1 VRILLQE
8 GKSAKT
14 CLDIVLLSKAFV
26 RKGCFMTLPAVFAE
40 NTLMIQYRMGG
51 FFSAQVMD
59 TDAYQEI
66 IGIRKSSYRSK

>member
-8 GKSAKT
+8 GKSEKT

-40 NTLMIQYRMGG
+40 NTLMIQIPYGRIFQCTGNG
-51 FFSAQVMD
+51 YGCLSRDYWHSEKQL
-59 TDAYQEI
+59 
-66 IGIRKSSYRSK
+66 